1 MKARSTFEAFPK
13 LPVTVLIAVK
23 NEAINLPKCLKALE
37 PAKRVVLIDSG
48 STDDTSLI
56 AEAFG
61 VEVVQFKYSFSYPKK
76 RQWALD
82 NLMLDT
88 PWVFL
93 LDADEVMTESLWQ
106 EIAAVVQMPNPMPAY
121 LVEKAFHFLGKRFRF
136 GGFSFKAVLLLRTGM
151 GQFEELAVDPCSN
164 LDMEVHERIVVDG
177 PIGTLKNPVLH
188 EDFKGLQAYI
198 DRHNKYSSWEAE
210 LRLRYLE
217 SGQYGDTVVK
227 PKLLGNSQERRRF
240 LKKLVLKMPFE
251 HWVWFVYH
259 YFVRLGFLEGRRGL
273 IACQIRASYIA
284 QTNAKIYEARLKR
297 LDQDSWS

>member
-1 MKARSTFEAFPK
+1 MADSSLGAFAPSK
-13 LPVTVLIAVK
+13 LPITILIAVK
-23 NEAINLPKCLKALE
+23 NESLNLPKCLAALM
-37 PAKRVVLIDSG
+37 PAERVVLIDSA
-48 STDDTSLI
+48 STDETAQI
-56 AEAFG
+56 AQDYCAEI
-61 VEVVQFKYSFSYPKK
+61 VQFKYLHTYPKK

-82 NLMLDT
+82 CASINT

-93 LDADEVMTESLWQ
+93 LDADEVMTDELWR
-106 EIAAVVQMPNPMPAY
+106 EISVVLNSPNPKAAY

-136 GGFSFKAVLLLRTGM
+136 GGFSFQAVLLLQTGK
-151 GQFEELAVDPCSN
+151 GRFEELAVDPCSN

-177 PIGTLKNPVLH
+177 EIGVLKNPVLH

-210 LRLRYLE
+210 LRLRYLD
-217 SGQYGDTVVK
+217 SGQYGDTAVK
-227 PKLLGNSQERRRF
+227 PKLFGNSQERRRF

-297 LDQDSWS
+297 AAQSQ

>member
-1 MKARSTFEAFPK
+1 MSDGFSISVLPK

-23 NEAINLPKCLKALE
+23 NEALNLPKCLGALT
-37 PAKRVVLIDSG
+37 PAESVVLIDSD
-48 STDDTSLI
+48 SIDETVSI
-56 AEAFG
+56 AQAHG
-61 VEVVQFKYSFSYPKK
+61 AQVVQFKYASAYPKK

-82 NLMLDT
+82 NVPITT

-93 LDADEVMTESLWQ
+93 LDADEVMTFELWRD
-106 EIAAVVQMPNPMPAY
+106 IAVVMSSPSPKAAY

-136 GGFSFKAVLLLRTGM
+136 GGFSFHAVLLLQTGR
-151 GQFEELAVDPCSN
+151 GRFEELAVDPCSN
-164 LDMEVHERIVVDG
+164 LDIEVHERILVDG
-177 PIGTLKNPVLH
+177 EIGILKNPVLH

-210 LRLRYLE
+210 LRLRYLD
-217 SGQYGDTVVK
+217 SGQYGDSAVK
-227 PKLLGNSQERRRF
+227 AKLFGNSQERRRF

-251 HWVWFVYH
+251 HCVWFVYH

-297 LDQDSWS
+297 AAQTQ

>member
-1 MKARSTFEAFPK
+1 MKPRSNSQGFPE
-13 LPVTVLIAVK
+13 LPITVLIAVK
-23 NEAINLPKCLKALE
+23 NEAINLPKCLKALG

-48 STDDTSLI
+48 SIDDTNLI
-56 AEAFG
+56 ADTFG

-82 NLMLDT
+82 NLTINT

-93 LDADEVMTESLWQ
+93 LDADEVMTESLWR
-106 EIAAVVQMPNPMPAY
+106 EIAAVVNMPNPMPAY
-121 LVEKAFHFLGKRFRF
+121 MVEKAFHFLGKRFRF
-136 GGFSFKAVLLLRTGM
+136 GGFSFKAVLLLQTGM
-151 GQFEELAVDPCSN
+151 GRFEELAVDPCSG
-164 LDMEVHERIVVDG
+164 LDMEVHERIVVNG

-217 SGQYGDTVVK
+217 SGQYGDTAVN
-227 PKLLGNSQERRRF
+227 PKLFGNSQERRRF

-259 YFVRLGFLEGRRGL
+259 YFVRLGILEGRRGL
-273 IACQIRASYIA
+273 IACQIRASYIG
-284 QTNAKIYEARLKR
+284 QTNAKIYEMRLARGRK
-297 LDQDSWS
+297 

>member
-1 MKARSTFEAFPK
+1 MPTK
-13 LPVTVLIAVK
+13 LPITVLIAVK
-23 NEAINLPKCLKALE
+23 NEAINLPKCLAALS
-37 PAKRVVLIDSG
+37 PAKRVVLIDSASIDETAQVAQSHG
-48 STDDTSLI
+48 
-56 AEAFG
+56 AE
-61 VEVVQFKYSFSYPKK
+61 VIQFKYSSAYPKK

-82 NLMLDT
+82 NVPIKT

-93 LDADEVMTESLWQ
+93 LDADEVMTEQLWQ
-106 EIAAVVQMPNPMPAY
+106 EIALVMSSPTPKAAY

-136 GGFSFKAVLLLRTGM
+136 GGFSFQAVLLLQIGKGRY
-151 GQFEELAVDPCSN
+151 EELAVDPCSN
-164 LDMEVHERIVVDG
+164 LDMEVHERVIVDG
-177 PIGTLKNPVLH
+177 EIGALNNPVLH

-217 SGQYGDTVVK
+217 SRQYGDMAVK
-227 PKLLGNSQERRRF
+227 PKFFGNSQERRRF

-259 YFVRLGFLEGRRGL
+259 YVVRLGFLEGRRGL

-297 LDQDSWS
+297 TSHAQ

>member
-1 MKARSTFEAFPK
+1 MTQRPVVSVPTK
-13 LPVTVLIAVK
+13 LPITVLIAVK
-23 NEAINLPKCLKALE
+23 NEALNLPKCLAALS
-37 PAKRVVLIDSG
+37 PAKRVVLIDSA
-48 STDDTSLI
+48 STDETAQVAQSH
-56 AEAFG
+56 G
-61 VEVVQFKYSFSYPKK
+61 VEVIQFNYSSAYPKK

-82 NLMLDT
+82 NVPIKT

-93 LDADEVMTESLWQ
+93 LDADEVMSEQLWQ
-106 EIAAVVQMPNPMPAY
+106 EIALVMSSPTPKAAY

-136 GGFSFKAVLLLRTGM
+136 GGFSFQAVLLLQTGK
-151 GQFEELAVDPCSN
+151 GRFEELAVDPCSN

-177 PIGTLKNPVLH
+177 EIGSLRNPVLH

-217 SGQYGDTVVK
+217 SGQYGDTAVK
-227 PKLLGNSQERRRF
+227 PKLFGNSQERRRF

-259 YFVRLGFLEGRRGL
+259 YLVRLGFLEGRRGL

-297 LDQDSWS
+297 TSQAQ